1 MRGKKAAEQNQAEL
15 SSENTAEKEISP
27 SKESAASKKETPAN
41 EPKPRKKRGI
51 ATPDDVLRF
60 FTEIMNGDDDIK
72 DRMKAAEFLGKR
84 YGLFKDAGEAE
95 EGKCLV
101 IVGEDKL

>member
-1 MRGKKAAEQNQAEL
+1 MSGKKAAEPKQINL
-15 SSENTAEKEISP
+15 NSENTAEKEISP
-27 SKESAASKKETPAN
+27 LKESAASKKETPEN

-51 ATPDDVLRF
+51 ATSDDVLRF
-60 FTEIMNGDDDIK
+60 FTEIMNGDEDIK

-84 YGLFKDAGEAE
+84 YGLFKDASEGEE
-95 EGKCLV
+95 SKCLV

>member
-1 MRGKKAAEQNQAEL
+1 MSGKKAAEQKQTNPH
-15 SSENTAEKEISP
+15 SEDTAEKEISL
-27 SKESAASKKETPAN
+27 SKEYAALGKETPAN

-60 FTEIMNGDDDIK
+60 FTEIMNGDEDIK

-84 YGLFKDAGEAE
+84 YGLFKDTGEAE
-95 EGKCLV
+95 ESKCLV
-101 IVGEDKL
+101 IVGEEKL